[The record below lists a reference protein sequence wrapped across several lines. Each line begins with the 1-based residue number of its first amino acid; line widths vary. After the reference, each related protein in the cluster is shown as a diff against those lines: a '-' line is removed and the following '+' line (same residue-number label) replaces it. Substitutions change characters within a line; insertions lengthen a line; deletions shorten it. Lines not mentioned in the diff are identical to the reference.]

1 MELSKGLIFTN
12 EKCVGCNKCINV
24 CSAMGACVSTV
35 ADANGHSRIDVD
47 PSRCVGCGAC
57 FDACE
62 HGARE
67 YKDDTAAF
75 LADLSKG
82 EPVSLLI
89 APAFRANYPDE
100 YERVLGGLKKL
111 GVKRFINVAFGAD
124 ISTWGYIKYIQEHD
138 FTCGI
143 SQPCPAV
150 VTYIEKYLPE
160 LIPNLFP
167 VQSPLMCAATYAR
180 KEMGITDRF
189 AFLSPCIAKKME
201 IDDPENK
208 GLVSYNVTFSHLMKI
223 VREKQLYGDPVTDE
237 VEYGLGTIYPMPGGL
252 KDHVKWFLGENA
264 FIRQIEGERHMY
276 EYLEAHAAQ
285 IRDKDIPFLFID
297 ALNCRNGC
305 LCGTATDPEISSTD
319 NALFSLLKIRESVK
333 KDRGESAVSK
343 NLLPE
348 ERLAALNKQFEN
360 LDPADY
366 TRHYNDLSK
375 ECAVRIPNESE
386 LENIFLTMDKDTPE
400 SRCINCSSCGYNT
413 CRDMATAIFNGFNH
427 RDNCVHYL
435 KSTVEADHQ
444 ILIYQ
449 ARHDEMLDIYNR
461 HYAMEFFPGIVKKWR
476 AYSAVM
482 VDIEGFKNINATY
495 GHEAA
500 DQVLIHVAD
509 DLKRLIIKHDW
520 LLSRHGG
527 DRFLMLVNDKL
538 TEDHLYL
545 KEIRDIFR
553 EPLKN
558 GNISLPVSVSIG
570 VSVSDGIQSVEDHV
584 ANAEEALLVA
594 KNQEKNKVFFYSK
607 QMQEKAAEDRMIR
620 AILVEALENKDFYMV
635 YQPKVNARTLEVSGY
650 EALIRIRR
658 QDVFPGQFIPIAEKN
673 GWIWKIGRITTEL
686 VIKQLAAWREAGC
699 GLVPVSIN
707 YSSNQLS
714 DRGYV
719 DFLVELLKK
728 YNIDPQYVEIEI
740 TEGVLLDRSTQA
752 REFFE
757 HLKEL
762 GIRILM
768 DDFGTGYSSLG
779 YLTYIPV
786 DVIKLD
792 KSLVDNY
799 LVEGKDSFIGNVI
812 KLVHDLK
819 KEMTIEGVEENWQY
833 VRLRE
838 FGADTIQG
846 YYFSKPLP
854 ADEAIAFKPAFEA

>member
-12 EKCVGCNKCINV
+12 ENCVGCNKCINV
-24 CSAMGACVSTV
+24 CSAMGACVSTM
-35 ADANGHSRIDVD
+35 ADENGRSRINVD

-67 YKDDTAAF
+67 YEDDTRAF
-75 LADLSKG
+75 LADLAKG
-82 EPVSLLI
+82 EPISLLI
-89 APAFRANYPDE
+89 APAFRANYPEE

-124 ISTWGYIKYIQEHD
+124 ITTWGYIKYIQEHG

-160 LIPNLFP
+160 LIPDLFP

-189 AFLSPCIAKKME
+189 AFLSPCIAKKIE

-208 GLVSYNVTFSHLMKI
+208 GLVQYNVTFNHLMKI
-223 VREKQLYGDPVTDE
+223 VREKELYGDPITDE

-252 KDHVKWFLGENA
+252 KDHVKWFLGDGA

-276 EYLEAHAAQ
+276 EYLQAHASQ

-297 ALNCRNGC
+297 ALNCKNGC
-305 LCGTATDPEISSTD
+305 LCGTATDPEVSSTD

-348 ERLAALNKQFEN
+348 ERLAALNRQFEK
-360 LDPADY
+360 LDLSDY
-366 TRHYNDLSK
+366 MRRYTDLSK
-375 ECAVRIPNESE
+375 ECAVRIPTESE
-386 LENIFLTMDKDTPE
+386 LENIFLTMEKDTPE
-400 SRCINCSSCGYNT
+400 SRSINCSSCGYNT
-413 CRDMATAIFNGFNH
+413 CKDMATAIFNGFNH

-435 KSTVEADHQ
+435 KTTVEADHQ

-449 ARHDEMLDIYNR
+449 ARHDDMLDIYNR
-461 HYAMEFFPGIVKKWR
+461 HYAMEFFPGIVRKWR
-476 AYSAVM
+476 AYSVVM
-482 VDIEGFKNINATY
+482 LDIEGFKNINATY
-495 GHEAA
+495 GREAA
-500 DQVLIHVAD
+500 DQILMHVSNALKVLIV
-509 DLKRLIIKHDW
+509 KRGW

-527 DRFLMLVNDKL
+527 DRFLLIVDDKL
-538 TEDHLYL
+538 TEEHLYL
-545 KEIRDIFR
+545 QQILDVFKD
-553 EPLKN
+553 PLRN
-558 GNISLPVSVSIG
+558 GNVTLKVSVSIG
-570 VSVSDGIQSVEDHV
+570 ISVSDGVISLEDHV
-584 ANAEEALLVA
+584 TNAEEALLVA
-594 KNQEKNKVFFYSK
+594 KTLEKNKIFFYSR
-607 QMQEKAAEDRMIR
+607 QMQEKAAIDKEVRS
-620 AILVEALENKDFYMV
+620 ILVEALEKEDFYMV
-635 YQPKVNARTLEVSGY
+635 YQPKVNARTLKVSGY
-650 EALIRIRR
+650 EALIRMSRPDI
-658 QDVFPGQFIPIAEKN
+658 FPSQFIPIAEKN
-673 GWIWKIGRITTEL
+673 GWIWKIGRITTAL
-686 VIKQLAAWREAGC
+686 VIKQLAAWRDAGC
-699 GLVPVSIN
+699 ELVPVSIN

-714 DRGYV
+714 DRGYI

-740 TEGVLLDRSTQA
+740 TEGVLLDKSTQA

-757 HLKEL
+757 RLKEL

-792 KSLVDNY
+792 KTLVDNY

-812 KLVHDLK
+812 RLVHDLK

-833 VRLRE
+833 IRLRE

-846 YYFSKPLP
+846 FYFSRPLP
-854 ADEAIAFKPAFEA
+854 ADEAIAFKPSFEG

>member
-1 MELSKGLIFTN
+1 
-12 EKCVGCNKCINV
+12 
-24 CSAMGACVSTV
+24 MGACVSTL
-35 ADANGHSRIDVD
+35 ADENGRSRINVD

-67 YKDDTAAF
+67 YEDDTRAF
-75 LADLSKG
+75 LADLAKG

-89 APAFRANYPDE
+89 APAFRANYPEE

-124 ISTWGYIKYIQEHD
+124 ITTWGYIKYIQEHD

-160 LIPNLFP
+160 LIPDLFP

-189 AFLSPCIAKKME
+189 AFLSPCIAKKIE

-208 GLVSYNVTFSHLMKI
+208 GLVQYNVTFNHLMKI
-223 VREKQLYGDPVTDE
+223 VREKELYGDPITDE

-252 KDHVKWFLGENA
+252 KDHVKWFLGDGA

-276 EYLEAHAAQ
+276 EYLQAHASQ

-297 ALNCRNGC
+297 ALNCKNGY
-305 LCGTATDPEISSTD
+305 LCGTATDPEVSSTD

-333 KDRGESAVSK
+333 KERGESAVSK

-348 ERLAALNKQFEN
+348 ERLAALNRQFEN
-360 LDPADY
+360 LDLSDY
-366 TRHYNDLSK
+366 IRRYTDLSK
-375 ECAVRIPNESE
+375 ECTVRIPTESE
-386 LENIFLTMDKDTPE
+386 LENIFLTMEKDTPE
-400 SRCINCSSCGYNT
+400 SRSINCSSCGYNT
-413 CRDMATAIFNGFNH
+413 CKDMATAIFNGFNH

-435 KSTVEADHQ
+435 KNTVEADHQ

-449 ARHDEMLDIYNR
+449 ARHDDMLDIYNR
-461 HYAMEFFPGIVKKWR
+461 HYAMEFFPGIVRKWR
-476 AYSAVM
+476 AYSV
-482 VDIEGFKNINATY
+482 VLLDIEGFKNINATY
-495 GHEAA
+495 GREAA
-500 DQVLIHVAD
+500 DQILMHVSNALKVLIV
-509 DLKRLIIKHDW
+509 KHGW

-527 DRFLMLVNDKL
+527 DRFLLIVDDKL
-538 TEDHLYL
+538 TEEHLYL
-545 KEIRDIFR
+545 QQILDVFKD
-553 EPLKN
+553 PLRN
-558 GNISLPVSVSIG
+558 GNVTLKVSVSIG
-570 VSVSDGIQSVEDHV
+570 ISVSDGVISLEDHV
-584 ANAEEALLVA
+584 TNAEEALLVA
-594 KNQEKNKVFFYSK
+594 KTLEKNKIFFYSR
-607 QMQEKAAEDRMIR
+607 QMQEKAAIDKEVRS
-620 AILVEALENKDFYMV
+620 ILVEALEKEDFYMV
-635 YQPKVNARTLEVSGY
+635 YQPKVNARTLKVSGY
-650 EALIRIRR
+650 EALIRMSRPDI
-658 QDVFPGQFIPIAEKN
+658 FPSQFIPIAEKN
-673 GWIWKIGRITTEL
+673 GWIWKIGRITTAL
-686 VIKQLAAWREAGC
+686 VIKQLAAWRDAGC
-699 GLVPVSIN
+699 ELVPVSIN

-714 DRGYV
+714 DRGYI

-740 TEGVLLDRSTQA
+740 TEGVLLDKSTQA

-757 HLKEL
+757 RLKEL

-792 KSLVDNY
+792 KTLVDNY
-799 LVEGKDSFIGNVI
+799 LVEGKDSFIENVI
-812 KLVHDLK
+812 RLVHDLK

-833 VRLRE
+833 IRLRE

-846 YYFSKPLP
+846 FYFSRPLP
-854 ADEAIAFKPAFEA
+854 ADEAIAFKPSFEG

>member
-12 EKCVGCNKCINV
+12 ENCVGCNKCINV

-35 ADANGHSRIDVD
+35 ADENGRSRINVD

-62 HGARE
+62 HCARE
-67 YKDDTAAF
+67 YRDDTDAF
-75 LADLSKG
+75 LADLLKG
-82 EPVSLLI
+82 EPISLLI

-124 ISTWGYIKYIQEHD
+124 ISTWGYIRYLQEND

-167 VQSPLMCAATYAR
+167 VQSPLMCAAIYAR

-201 IDDPENK
+201 IEDPENK
-208 GLVSYNVTFSHLMKI
+208 GLVQYNVTFNHLMKI
-223 VREKQLYGDPVTDE
+223 VGEKQLYGEPVNDE

-252 KDHVKWFLGENA
+252 KDHVKWFLGDGA
-264 FIRQIEGERHMY
+264 FIRQLEGERHMY
-276 EYLEAHAAQ
+276 EYLKQHADK
-285 IRDKDIPFLFID
+285 IRDRDIPFLFID
-297 ALNCRNGC
+297 ALNCKNGC

-343 NLLPE
+343 NLTPD
-348 ERLAALNKQFEN
+348 ERLAALDKQFEH

-366 TRHYNDLSK
+366 MRRYTDHSK
-375 ECAVRIPNESE
+375 ECAVRIPTESE
-386 LENIFLTMDKDTPE
+386 LENIFLTMEKDTPE
-400 SRCINCSSCGYNT
+400 SRSINCSSCGYNT
-413 CRDMATAIFNGFNH
+413 CRDMAIAIFNGFNH

-435 KSTVEADHQ
+435 KNTVEADHQ

-449 ARHDEMLDIYNR
+449 ARHDEMLDVYNR

-476 AYSAVM
+476 AYSAV
-482 VDIEGFKNINATY
+482 VLDIEGFKNINATY
-495 GHEAA
+495 GREAA
-500 DQVLIHVAD
+500 DQVLMSVSNA
-509 DLKRLIIKHDW
+509 LKVLIVKRGW

-527 DRFLMLVNDKL
+527 DRFLLIVDDKL
-538 TEDHLYL
+538 TVDHLYL
-545 KEIRDIFR
+545 RQILDVFSNPFR
-553 EPLKN
+553 N
-558 GNISLPVSVSIG
+558 GNVSLRISVSIG
-570 VSVSDGIQSVEDHV
+570 ISVSDGVMSLEDHV
-584 ANAEEALLVA
+584 VNAEEALLVA
-594 KNQEKNKVFFYSK
+594 KNREKNKIFFYSR
-607 QMQEKAAEDRMIR
+607 QMQEKAAIDKEIR
-620 AILVEALENKDFYMV
+620 GILLDALEKEDFFMV

-650 EALIRIRR
+650 EALIRMRR
-658 QDVFPGQFIPIAEKN
+658 PDIFPGQFIPIAEKN

-686 VIKQLAAWREAGC
+686 VIKQLAAWRDAGC
-699 GLVPVSIN
+699 DLCPVSIN

-719 DFLVELLKK
+719 DFLVDLLRD

-757 HLKEL
+757 RLKEL

-812 KLVHDLK
+812 RLVHDLK

-833 VRLRE
+833 IRLRE

-846 YYFSKPLP
+846 FYFSKPLP
-854 ADEAIAFKPAFEA
+854 ADEAIAFKPAFEG

>member
-1 MELSKGLIFTN
+1 MGLSKGLIFTN
-12 EKCVGCNKCINV
+12 ENCVGCNKCINV
-24 CSAMGACVSTV
+24 CSAMGACVSTM
-35 ADANGHSRIDVD
+35 ADENGRSRINVD

-67 YKDDTAAF
+67 YEDDTRAF
-75 LADLSKG
+75 LADLAKG
-82 EPVSLLI
+82 EPISLLI
-89 APAFRANYPDE
+89 APAFRANYPEE

-124 ISTWGYIKYIQEHD
+124 ITTWGYIKYIQEHG

-160 LIPNLFP
+160 LIPDLFP

-189 AFLSPCIAKKME
+189 AFLSPCIAKKIE

-208 GLVSYNVTFSHLMKI
+208 GLVQYNVTFNHLMKI
-223 VREKQLYGDPVTDE
+223 VREKELYGDPVTDE

-252 KDHVKWFLGENA
+252 KDHVKWFLGDGA

-276 EYLEAHAAQ
+276 EYLQAHASQ

-297 ALNCRNGC
+297 ALNCKNGC
-305 LCGTATDPEISSTD
+305 LCGTATDPEVSSTD

-333 KDRGESAVSK
+333 KERGESAVSK

-348 ERLAALNKQFEN
+348 ERLAALNRQFEN
-360 LDPADY
+360 LDLSDY
-366 TRHYNDLSK
+366 MRRYTDLSK
-375 ECAVRIPNESE
+375 ECAVRIPTESE
-386 LENIFLTMDKDTPE
+386 LENIFLTMEKDTPE
-400 SRCINCSSCGYNT
+400 SRSINCSSCGYNT
-413 CRDMATAIFNGFNH
+413 CKDMATAIFNGFNH

-435 KSTVEADHQ
+435 KTTVEADHQ

-449 ARHDEMLDIYNR
+449 ARHDDMLDIYNR
-461 HYAMEFFPGIVKKWR
+461 HYAMEFFPGIVRKWR
-476 AYSAVM
+476 AYSVVM
-482 VDIEGFKNINATY
+482 LDIEGFKNINATY
-495 GHEAA
+495 GREAA
-500 DQVLIHVAD
+500 DQILMHVSNALKVLIV
-509 DLKRLIIKHDW
+509 KRGW

-527 DRFLMLVNDKL
+527 DRFLLIVDDKL
-538 TEDHLYL
+538 TEEHLYL
-545 KEIRDIFR
+545 QQILDVFKD
-553 EPLKN
+553 PLRN
-558 GNISLPVSVSIG
+558 GNVTLKVSVSIG
-570 VSVSDGIQSVEDHV
+570 ISVSDGVISLEDHV
-584 ANAEEALLVA
+584 TNAEEALLVA
-594 KNQEKNKVFFYSK
+594 KTLEKNKIFFYSR
-607 QMQEKAAEDRMIR
+607 QMQEKAAIDKEVRS
-620 AILVEALENKDFYMV
+620 ILVEALEKEDFYMV
-635 YQPKVNARTLEVSGY
+635 YQPKVNARTLKVSGY
-650 EALIRIRR
+650 EALIRMSRPDI
-658 QDVFPGQFIPIAEKN
+658 FPSQFIPIAEKN
-673 GWIWKIGRITTEL
+673 GWIWKIGRITTAL
-686 VIKQLAAWREAGC
+686 VIKQLAAWRDAGC
-699 GLVPVSIN
+699 ELVPVSIN

-714 DRGYV
+714 DRGYI

-740 TEGVLLDRSTQA
+740 TEGVLLDKSTQA

-757 HLKEL
+757 RLKEL

-792 KSLVDNY
+792 KTLVDNY

-812 KLVHDLK
+812 RLVHDLK
-819 KEMTIEGVEENWQY
+819 KEMTIEGVEESWQY
-833 VRLRE
+833 IRLRE

-846 YYFSKPLP
+846 FYFSRPLP
-854 ADEAIAFKPAFEA
+854 ADEAIAFKPSFEG

>member
-208 GLVSYNVTFSHLMKI
+208 GLVSYNVTFNHLMKI
-223 VREKQLYGDPVTDE
+223 VREKQLYGDPFTDE

-495 GHEAA
+495 GREAA
-500 DQVLIHVAD
+500 DQVLMHVAD
-509 DLKRLIIKHDW
+509 ALKRLIIKHDW

-527 DRFLMLVNDKL
+527 DRFLLLVNDKL

-545 KEIRDIFR
+545 KEIRDIFS
-553 EPLKN
+553 EPFKN
-558 GNISLPVSVSIG
+558 GNVSLPISVSIG

-607 QMQEKAAEDRMIR
+607 QMQEKAAEDKMIR
-620 AILVEALENKDFYMV
+620 TILVEALEKKDFYMV
-635 YQPKVNARTLEVSGY
+635 YQPKVNAKTLEVSGY
-650 EALIRIRR
+650 EALIRMSRP
-658 QDVFPGQFIPIAEKN
+658 DVFPGQFIPIAEKN

-686 VIKQLAAWREAGC
+686 VIKQLAAWRDAGC
-699 GLVPVSIN
+699 RLVPVSIN

-728 YNIDPQYVEIEI
+728 YNIDSQYVEIEI

-757 HLKEL
+757 RLKAL

-812 KLVHDLK
+812 RLVHDLK
-819 KEMTIEGVEENWQY
+819 KEMTIEGVEESWQY
-833 VRLRE
+833 VRLKE

-854 ADEAIAFKPAFEA
+854 ANEAIAFKPAFEA